1 MSSYRGTQDRPEKLK
16 AAAGVIAV
24 HVALGAVILTGLNV
38 DTVRKAVDRMQTIAI
53 FEPEPPESPPPPPEQ
68 PRPETARKESG
79 APAEKAEPT
88 PVVAPEQRI
97 PAPSPIVAAKVA
109 GQGSAATSG
118 AANAGSGTGA
128 GGTGTGT
135 GGGGSGTSGF
145 TPVVLLRNLN
155 RGDYR
160 PLAAGRLPRGSA
172 MVSLT
177 VDTQG
182 MPGNCRVV
190 RSSGDSIVDS
200 GLCPLVTRRLRFR
213 PARDASGRAIPYTLQ
228 YVANW
233 SL

>member
-1 MSSYRGTQDRPEKLK
+1 MSSYRGTQGRPDKLK
-16 AAAGVIAV
+16 AAAGVAAV
-24 HVALGAVILTGLNV
+24 HVALAAVILTGLNV
-38 DTVRKAVDRMQTIAI
+38 ETVRRAVEQMQTIAV
-53 FEPEPPESPPPPPEQ
+53 FEPEPPPPPPPPQARLE
-68 PRPETARKESG
+68 PARKEAG
-79 APAEKAEPT
+79 APARRAEAT

-97 PAPSPIVAAKVA
+97 PAPSPIPAANVA

-128 GGTGTGT
+128 GGSGSGT
-135 GGGGSGTSGF
+135 GGGGTSGF
-145 TPVVLLRNLN
+145 TPVVLIRNLN

-177 VDTQG
+177 VDTRG

-190 RSSGDSIVDS
+190 RSSGDSVVDS
-200 GLCPLVTRRLRFR
+200 GLCPLLVRRLRFR
-213 PARDASGRAIPYTLQ
+213 PARDASGRAIDYTLQ

>member
-1 MSSYRGTQDRPEKLK
+1 MSSYRGTQGRPDKLK
-16 AAAGVIAV
+16 AMAGVAAV
-24 HVALGAVILTGLNV
+24 HIVLAAVIVTGLNV
-38 DTVRKAVDRMQTIAI
+38 DTVRRAVEQMQTIAV
-53 FEPEPPESPPPPPEQ
+53 FEPDPPDPPRPPERLRPDTAPE
-68 PRPETARKESG
+68 EAG
-79 APAEKAEPT
+79 APAKKAEPT

-97 PAPSPIVAAKVA
+97 PAPSPIPAAKVA
-109 GQGSAATSG
+109 GQGSATTSG
-118 AANAGSGTGA
+118 AAAAGSGTGA
-128 GGTGTGT
+128 GGSGFGP
-135 GGGGSGTSGF
+135 GGGGDGSGF
-145 TPVVLLRNLN
+145 TPVVLIRNLN

-172 MVSLT
+172 MVALT
-177 VDTQG
+177 VDTRG

-233 SL
+233 SV